1 MDGKAVFRDDDGR
14 TLADYPRPSVAVDT
28 TLMTVIPAS
37 EGSPARLGILRV
49 RRPPQ
54 SGGSLATWAPPGT
67 FLHEGETLAEAVRR
81 SLEVKAG
88 VTGRE
93 PQQLHVDDPARDDR
107 GWVLSVAHLDVLAFD
122 DLERL
127 REPRYTRIAPLPS
140 RLRLPYDHLAIIDLA
155 IERLRL
161 EYRAHPDPRGLLL
174 ESFTIADLR
183 AVHEA
188 VAGREL
194 QKDTFR
200 RLMIDELESL
210 PAAAE
215 GRRGRPAKLF
225 GRSVRQTEWPTNS
238 TALPAVYGHGT
249 RYRQLARRCREH
261 NRGVRCRRNLVRAE
275 DVLPDLVEGNRPVAG
290 G

>member
-1 MDGKAVFRDDDGR
+1 MDQKQVFTDVDGR
-14 TLADYPRPSVAVDT
+14 ALADFPRPSVAVDT
-28 TLMTVIPAS
+28 ALMTVIPATHDTL
-37 EGSPARLGILRV
+37 ARLGVLLV

-54 SGGSLATWAPPGT
+54 SVGAAAGWALPGP

-93 PQQLHVDDPARDDR
+93 PQQLHVFDDPARDDR
-107 GWVLSVAHLDVLAFD
+107 GWVLSVAHLDVLSFV
-122 DLERL
+122 DLELL
-127 REPRYTRIAPLPS
+127 RKPANSRIVALPS

-155 IERLRL
+155 TERLRR
-161 EYRAHPDPRGLLL
+161 EYRAHPDPRRLLH

-215 GRRGRPAKLF
+215 GRRGRPAQLF
-225 GRSVRQTEWPTNS
+225 GRS
-238 TALPAVYGHGT
+238 
-249 RYRQLARRCREH
+249 ARH
-261 NRGVRCRRNLVRAE
+261 AE
-275 DVLPDLVEGNRPVAG
+275 
-290 G
+290 

>member
-1 MDGKAVFRDDDGR
+1 MNENAVFRDDDGR
-14 TLADYPRPSVAVDT
+14 ALADYPRPSVAVDT
-28 TLMTVIPAS
+28 ALMTVIPAG
-37 EGSPARLGILRV
+37 EGSSAHLGILLV

-54 SGGSLATWAPPGT
+54 SVGALAGWALPGT
-67 FLHEGETLAEAVRR
+67 FLQEGETLAEAVRR

-93 PQQLHVDDPARDDR
+93 PQQLRVFDDPARDDR

-127 REPRYTRIAPLPS
+127 RESPNTRIAALPS

-155 IERLRL
+155 TERLRL
-161 EYRAHPDPRGLLL
+161 EYRTHPDPRGLLH
-174 ESFTIADLR
+174 ESFTISDLR

-215 GRRGRPAKLF
+215 GRRGRPAQLF
-225 GRSVRQTEWPTNS
+225 GRSERQ
-238 TALPAVYGHGT
+238 
-249 RYRQLARRCREH
+249 
-261 NRGVRCRRNLVRAE
+261 AE
-275 DVLPDLVEGNRPVAG
+275 
-290 G
+290 

>member
-1 MDGKAVFRDDDGR
+1 MCSLLSWDPEAQPDSLDQKCANKEDSSTTVRHNGPVDREVVFRDGDGR
-14 TLADYPRPSVAVDT
+14 ALADYPRPSVAVDT
-28 TLMTVIPAS
+28 ALMTVIPAAV
-37 EGSPARLGILRV
+37 GNAARLGILLV

-54 SGGSLATWAPPGT
+54 SVGALAGWALPGT

-93 PQQLHVDDPARDDR
+93 PQQLHVFDDPARDDR
-107 GWVLSVAHLDVLAFD
+107 GWVLSVAHLDVLAFV
-122 DLERL
+122 DLELL
-127 REPRYTRIAPLPS
+127 RKPANTRIVALPS

-155 IERLRL
+155 TERLRQ
-161 EYRAHPDPRGLLL
+161 EYRAHPDPRRLLH

-215 GRRGRPAKLF
+215 GRRGRPAQLF
-225 GRSVRQTEWPTNS
+225 GRSARQ
-238 TALPAVYGHGT
+238 
-249 RYRQLARRCREH
+249 
-261 NRGVRCRRNLVRAE
+261 AE
-275 DVLPDLVEGNRPVAG
+275 
-290 G
+290 

>member
-1 MDGKAVFRDDDGR
+1 
-14 TLADYPRPSVAVDT
+14 
-28 TLMTVIPAS
+28 MTVIPAG
-37 EGSPARLGILRV
+37 EGSSAHLGILLV

-54 SGGSLATWAPPGT
+54 SVGALAGWALPGT

-93 PQQLHVDDPARDDR
+93 PQQLHVFDYPARDDR

-127 REPRYTRIAPLPS
+127 RELPNTRIAPLPS

-155 IERLRL
+155 TERLRL
-161 EYRAHPDPRGLLL
+161 EYRTHPDPRGLLH
-174 ESFTIADLR
+174 ESFTISDLR

-215 GRRGRPAKLF
+215 GRRGRPAQLF
-225 GRSVRQTEWPTNS
+225 GRSERQ
-238 TALPAVYGHGT
+238 
-249 RYRQLARRCREH
+249 
-261 NRGVRCRRNLVRAE
+261 AE
-275 DVLPDLVEGNRPVAG
+275 
-290 G
+290 